1 MPWGKTSSGFTLVE
15 LMVIVAILGIFAGIA
30 VPSFT
35 DLVKRN
41 RLQSASEEFYGL
53 LQYAR
58 TEAVSR
64 GRSIT
69 VTRNKDGVWLVKTKD
84 KVLRQQRFTAVD
96 LQASRDVLT
105 FRQNGTA
112 DAALAIAVCTQ
123 STPALVRPLS
133 VENSGRVSLSS
144 KTQEKKACAT
154 S

>member
-35 DLVKRN
+35 DLVRRN

-69 VTRNKDGVWLVKTKD
+69 VTQKDGTWLVKTKD
-84 KVLRQQRFTAVD
+84 KVLRQQRFTAID
-96 LQASRDVLT
+96 LQVSRDTLT

-112 DAALAIAVCTQ
+112 DAALTIAVCAQ
-123 STPALVRPLS
+123 STPALVRTLS

>member
-15 LMVIVAILGIFAGIA
+15 LMVIVAILGIFASIA

-35 DLVKRN
+35 DLVRRN

-69 VTRNKDGVWLVKTKD
+69 VTQKDGTWLVKTKD
-84 KVLRQQRFTAVD
+84 KVLRQQRFTAID
-96 LQASRDVLT
+96 LQVSRDTLT

-112 DAALAIAVCTQ
+112 DAALTIAVCAQ
-123 STPALVRPLS
+123 STPALVRTLS